1 VGDLVHQRFRL
12 NIHRPQLE
20 KPAKKSDIEH
30 TLKIAGLEII
40 NFNQTAMRKMPLLI
54 VLLAAASYALA
65 SPTRIEVGRPTTA
78 AEDTKPNS
86 EAVPE
91 AYAIAG
97 QFERTVVLRFK
108 NKADLLPSL
117 ERMVKE
123 QGIRNGVILA
133 GIGSVNS
140 YHYHMV
146 SNTTFPSKNIFIKD
160 PEAPADIV
168 SMNGYTVEGKVHV
181 HIMFADADKAFGG
194 HLEPGTSVFTFAA
207 VTIGVFKDG
216 FDLRRVDDKNYR

>member
-1 VGDLVHQRFRL
+1 
-12 NIHRPQLE
+12 
-20 KPAKKSDIEH
+20 
-30 TLKIAGLEII
+30 
-40 NFNQTAMRKMPLLI
+40 MRNTHHLI
-54 VLLAAASYALA
+54 VMFAAASFALA
-65 SPTRIEVGRPTTA
+65 APTRTEVGRPTTA

-86 EAVPE
+86 DAVPE

-108 NKADLLPSL
+108 NKADLLPCL

-146 SNTTFPSKNIFIKD
+146 SNTTFPSKNIFIKN

-168 SMNGYTVEGKVHV
+168 SMNGYIVDGKVHI
-181 HIMFADADKAFGG
+181 HIMFTDADKAFGG
-194 HLEPGTSVFTFAA
+194 HLEPGTSVFTFAV

-216 FDLRRVDDKNYR
+216 IDLRRVDDKNYR